1 MEGDGAT
8 EIVDYPGQ
16 RCQCHHQV
24 NFCEPS
30 QRTFFS
36 SPVCGWGVMDDPC
49 AASPHTHTN
58 QKEWS
63 QWLRSCFPP
72 WHLGPSL
79 DVWQFVRKKGAPGG
93 GFLGLRA
100 MQPFQKP
107 FYFHTF
113 GFSPFSV
120 VDSHLFR
127 ETRRPSTS
135 YTDEDYM
142 LLSFVYFLFFPFL
155 QNAIE

>member
-1 MEGDGAT
+1 M
-8 EIVDYPGQ
+8 ILVP
-16 RCQCHHQV
+16 R
-24 NFCEPS
+24 S
-30 QRTFFS
+30 
-36 SPVCGWGVMDDPC
+36 
-49 AASPHTHTN
+49 HTHTH
-58 QKEWS
+58 KSERMKSMAPLLFSTLAFGAKSRCLAIWS
-63 QWLRSCFPP
+63 E
-72 WHLGPSL
+72 
-79 DVWQFVRKKGAPGG
+79 KGAPGG

-107 FYFHTF
+107 FYFHTL

-142 LLSFVYFLFFPFL
+142 LLSFVYFLFFSLFCRMQSNKMVL
-155 QNAIE
+155 LFSTLVLAGLCQRQHRSHAD

>member
-1 MEGDGAT
+1 M
-8 EIVDYPGQ
+8 ILVP
-16 RCQCHHQV
+16 R
-24 NFCEPS
+24 S
-30 QRTFFS
+30 
-36 SPVCGWGVMDDPC
+36 
-49 AASPHTHTN
+49 HTHTH
-58 QKEWS
+58 KSERMKSMAPLLFSTLAFGAKSRCLAIWS
-63 QWLRSCFPP
+63 E
-72 WHLGPSL
+72 
-79 DVWQFVRKKGAPGG
+79 KGAPGG

-142 LLSFVYFLFFPFL
+142 LLSFVYFLFFPFSAECNRIKWL
-155 QNAIE
+155 CFSRRWCSLVCVNGNTEVMLIEQ